1 MGVSSVR
8 NGVSGG
14 AEGLHVP
21 SAGVDGAGGVRAKG
35 LIEHLRVKIRAL
47 EQIPVSLAIP
57 PVPGADPSRPACSLF
72 PSEHGEEQDE
82 PPLHQFERGG
92 LHELKPCSYRDGPS
106 AFAFALAVIAE
117 KMARTETASRL
128 VLWCLTQKAAQE
140 WGHPYGPGLRGLG
153 LDPALFLIVHARN
166 NIDAAWALEE
176 GLKSGVLLAALGQVE
191 VGAPLIG
198 RRLGL
203 AAQSASTSCLLL
215 TNHKDSGLPGTLTRW
230 RIASRRSQGSPF
242 DASAPGALSLR
253 LTLER
258 CRGDSPERSWNVE
271 WSRESHRFRLA
282 AALPHRTLQTG
293 ESPPQRR
300 VLTG

>member
-1 MGVSSVR
+1 MSLVIPP
-8 NGVSGG
+8 
-14 AEGLHVP
+14 LP
-21 SAGVDGAGGVRAKG
+21 GAG
-35 LIEHLRVKIRAL
+35 
-47 EQIPVSLAIP
+47 
-57 PVPGADPSRPACSLF
+57 PSRPACSLF
-72 PSEHGEEQDE
+72 PSEQGEERNE

-92 LHELKPCSYRDGPS
+92 LHELKPFSYRDGPS

-117 KMARTETASRL
+117 KMARAESASRL

-140 WGHPYGPGLRGLG
+140 WGHPYGPGLSEFG
-153 LDPALFLIVHARN
+153 LDPALFLIVQARN
-166 NIDAAWALEE
+166 DLDAAWALEE

-203 AAQSASTSCLLL
+203 AAQGARTPCLLL
-215 TNHKDSGLPGTLTRW
+215 TNHNDSGLPGTLTRW
-230 RIASRRSQGSPF
+230 RIASSRSQGSPF

-258 CRGDSPERSWNVE
+258 CRGDSAERSWKVE

-282 AALPHRTLQTG
+282 AAFSHRTPQTG
-293 ESPPQRR
+293 ESHPQRP
-300 VLTG
+300 VHTG